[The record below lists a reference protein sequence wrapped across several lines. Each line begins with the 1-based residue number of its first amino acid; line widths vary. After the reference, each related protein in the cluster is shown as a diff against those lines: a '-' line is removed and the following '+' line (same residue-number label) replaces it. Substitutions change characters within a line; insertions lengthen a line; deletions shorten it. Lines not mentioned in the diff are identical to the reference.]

1 MPGERKLQRGDVPTA
16 GTDRQVSAPER
27 PSPSVPAEGLA
38 RARSDHAVRGEARS
52 ALEPHDSPLGARAEN
67 AVDRPVVEPVR
78 PKTDLKGGDVRAPC
92 TGGASREGGREEPE
106 YCESRR

>member
-1 MPGERKLQRGDVPTA
+1 MPGERELQRRDVPSPA
-16 GTDRQVSAPER
+16 ADRQVSPPER

-38 RARSDHAVRGEARS
+38 RARPDDAVRGEARP
-52 ALEPHDSPLGARAEN
+52 ALEAHHSPLGARTEN

-78 PKTDLKGGDVRAPC
+78 PETDLKGGDVRAAC